1 MEDFLGGL
9 LVKTSP
15 SSVGGAGSILSQGAK
30 IPYALGM
37 KINILG
43 CSSGQGPHLGLPTG
57 FSQQENWSGLS
68 FPPPGYLPNPGL
80 HGWSAK
86 EKCCKIGS

>member
-37 KINILG
+37 KINR
-43 CSSGQGPHLGLPTG
+43 T
-57 FSQQENWSGLS
+57 
-68 FPPPGYLPNPGL
+68 
-80 HGWSAK
+80 
-86 EKCCKIGS
+86 